1 MPIIT
6 EHPTQWYE
14 TEETIFVNAAQDK
27 VVPMDSPEAAF
38 QLATK
43 GKRIPL
49 EQAVALGLVKAP
61 EAKAVK
67 AAPEDKAVKAPEAI
81 KSVTP
86 AAVAKADELGV
97 DLNAVQGS
105 GADGRITVADVVA
118 AKEGD

>member
-14 TEETIFVNAAQDK
+14 TEETIFVNSTQDK

-61 EAKAVK
+61 KKAKEEAEPEAAAEEAKAVD
-67 AAPEDKAVKAPEAI
+67 AAPEDKAVKAPKAT
-81 KSVTP
+81 KAADAP
-86 AAVAKADELGV
+86 ASKKG
-97 DLNAVQGS
+97 
-105 GADGRITVADVVA
+105 
-118 AKEGD
+118 K